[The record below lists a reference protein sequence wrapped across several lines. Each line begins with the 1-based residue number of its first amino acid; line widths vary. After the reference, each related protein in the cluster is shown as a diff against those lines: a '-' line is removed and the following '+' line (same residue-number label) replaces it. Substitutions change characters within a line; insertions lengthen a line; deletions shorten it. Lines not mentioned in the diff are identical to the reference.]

1 MLTVVA
7 PVVVQLKVEEPPGA
21 MVSGLASKR
30 MICGLPACAAPTVT
44 VAVAVTLPV
53 GPVAVRVYVVVWLG
67 DTCVEPVAATLP
79 MPLLMLTALAPC
91 TTHVRVELW
100 PGVMFG
106 GLASNR
112 TTIAAC
118 GEVVLT
124 RVTAEALR
132 PAVSVTVNLNT

>member
-30 MICGLPACAAPTVT
+30 MICGLPAAAGPTVT

-53 GPVAVRVYVVVWLG
+53 GPVAVKVYVVVAFG
-67 DTCVEPVAATLP
+67 VTCVEPVAATLP

-91 TTHVRVELW
+91 TTHVRVELC

-106 GLASNR
+106 GLASKR
-112 TTIAAC
+112 TTIADC
-118 GEVVLT
+118 GDTVLT
-124 RVTAEALR
+124 LVTADALK
-132 PAVSVTVNLNT
+132 